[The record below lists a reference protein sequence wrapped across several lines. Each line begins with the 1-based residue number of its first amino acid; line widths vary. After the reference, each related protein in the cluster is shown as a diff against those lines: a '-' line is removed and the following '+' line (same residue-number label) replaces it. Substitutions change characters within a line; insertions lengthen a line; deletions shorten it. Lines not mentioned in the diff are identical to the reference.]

1 MRPERD
7 PIRAIIRGILMLSGA
22 GIAYQFAPLLVQD
35 TVNIWYLTLLGALLM
50 SLFSGRLSLWIRNL
64 VARVADAWVSTS
76 PQTVIAVTVA
86 TIFAL
91 VVGLLLNG
99 VISNIPGYNWVWQ
112 VGITFVIAVFLVS
125 IAIINRD
132 WFTPFSERRNP
143 TQTIKTTTVG
153 ALKLLDTNIIIEGR
167 ILEVARAGF
176 LEGTIILPGFVLR
189 ELQYFADSPDRDRRT
204 KGRRGLDVLEKLKS
218 SKNLEVMVREFSDTG
233 GGVDDRLIRAALEI
247 GASIITNDSGLAR
260 VAGLQDV
267 KTMSLNVLAD
277 ALKPKLGSG
286 DELPIEVVREGSQ
299 PGQGVGFLEDG
310 TMVVIEDGLAFKG
323 RTIAVVVQTVTQ
335 TSLGRMVFAKVS
347 A

>member
-7 PIRAIIRGILMLSGA
+7 PIRAIIRGILMFGGA
-22 GIAYQFAPLLVQD
+22 GVAYQFAPFLVQD
-35 TVNIWYLTLLGALLM
+35 TVNQWYFTLLGALLM

-64 VARVADAWVSTS
+64 VARVADAWVATS

-112 VGITFVIAVFLVS
+112 VGITLVIAVFLVS
-125 IAIINRD
+125 IAMINRD

-143 TQTIKTTTVG
+143 TQSIKTTVG

-189 ELQYFADSPDRDRRT
+189 ELQYFADSPDRDRRA
-204 KGRRGLDVLEKLKS
+204 KGRRGLDVLEKLKT
-218 SKNLEVMVREFSDTG
+218 SKNLEVMVREFADTG

-286 DELPIEVVREGSQ
+286 DELTIEVVREGNQ

-323 RTIAVVVQTVTQ
+323 RTIGVMVQTVTQ

-347 A
+347 T